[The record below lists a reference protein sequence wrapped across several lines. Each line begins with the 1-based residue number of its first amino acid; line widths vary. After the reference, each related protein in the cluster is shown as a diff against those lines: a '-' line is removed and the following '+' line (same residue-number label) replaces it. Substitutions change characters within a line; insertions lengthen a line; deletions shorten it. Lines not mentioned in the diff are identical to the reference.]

1 MARKR
6 KEEGITKVKTYSFTL
21 DPLTVEGIDKIVRF
35 KKFESR
41 SALIELILR
50 NHIMEVIKN
59 GKI

>member
-1 MARKR
+1 MRKR
-6 KEEGITKVKTYSFTL
+6 KEEGITRVKTYSFTL

-50 NHIMEVIKN
+50 KHILELIED